1 MPETK
6 ATLRQVFVSTK
17 KPPNERM
24 IEMQRSVLVMLGY
37 DADFGISCLNAVQRD
52 YPDNREI
59 AQKMQQFAI
68 CAQVHCQI
76 ACMSEE
82 ERERFY
88 KDIPLFMYHCPHLYV
103 MQQQMKMMQQRQMQM
118 QTEAGRGQT
127 YDHSHQGM
135 SMSAE
140 MASRVQEIAQ
150 NPEAKRMMEQLST
163 KMSDLQPRVFEKVSK
178 WSEEQKMS
186 YFSSFSGDPLLVDL
200 QAAGDD
206 PILRL
211 EKFMSLNDEEIE
223 KVITIQ
229 VFYRALMLFAFLNCD
244 TL

>member
-1 MPETK
+1 MYQMAMPETK
-6 ATLRQVFVSTK
+6 AALRQVFVSTK

-24 IEMQRSVLVMLGY
+24 IEMQRSVFVMLGY
-37 DADFGISCLNAVQRD
+37 EPDFGVSCMNSVQRD

-76 ACMSEE
+76 ACMSDEE
-82 ERERFY
+82 KERFY

-103 MQQQMKMMQQRQMQM
+103 MQQQMKMMQQRHAQAE
-118 QTEAGRGQT
+118 TGRGST

-150 NPEAKRMMEQLST
+150 NPEAKRMMEMLST
-163 KMSDLQPRVFEKVSK
+163 KMSDLQPRILDKVSK
-178 WSEEQKMS
+178 WSEEQKRS
-186 YFSSFSGDPLLVDL
+186 YFENFGGDSLLADL
-200 QAAGDD
+200 QAVGED

-211 EKFMSLNDEEIE
+211 EKFMTLNDEEIE
-223 KVITIQ
+223 KVLTIQ
-229 VFYRALMLFAFLNCD
+229 VF
-244 TL
+244 